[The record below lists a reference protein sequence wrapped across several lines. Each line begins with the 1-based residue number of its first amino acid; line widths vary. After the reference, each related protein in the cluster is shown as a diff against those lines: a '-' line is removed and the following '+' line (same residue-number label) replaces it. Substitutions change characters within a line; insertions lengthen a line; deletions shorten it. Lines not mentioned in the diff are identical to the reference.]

1 MVIVQLQELEH
12 YEVVRHMRYRFL
24 GKGVLSV
31 SNFRQ
36 KLGFPVA
43 HSLYY
48 IVYIKQQVRLQSL
61 YVCDLG
67 GIFASGCIYQQQTS
81 LLYYI
86 IILPKCNVIL
96 LMCKPYIIISLH
108 ISCLKSKAFIYIFTC
123 GPLSAQFHF
132 LAMPGYFTL

>member
-1 MVIVQLQELEH
+1 MVIVQLQEREH
-12 YEVVRHMRYRFL
+12 YEVVRHMRYRLL

-36 KLGFPVA
+36 KVFLLRT
-43 HSLYY
+43 HYT
-48 IVYIKQQVRLQSL
+48 VYIKQQVRLQSL

-96 LMCKPYIIISLH
+96 LMCKPYIIISLY
-108 ISCLKSKAFIYIFTC
+108 ISCLKPEAFIYIFTC